1 MRSERSWERLLQR
14 ASSGDTLP
22 IEYEQRGV
30 LRTSEVTFITDP
42 ALIIVSDE
50 SVQRP
55 LSPQAKIFREK
66 WLGSKTS
73 H

>member
-1 MRSERSWERLLQR
+1 MRSARGWERLLQR
-14 ASSGDTLP
+14 VSSGDTLP

-30 LRTSEVTFITDP
+30 TRSSEVTFITDP

-55 LSPQAKIFREK
+55 LSPQAKAFREK
-66 WLGSKTS
+66 WLGSQS
-73 H
+73 SQ